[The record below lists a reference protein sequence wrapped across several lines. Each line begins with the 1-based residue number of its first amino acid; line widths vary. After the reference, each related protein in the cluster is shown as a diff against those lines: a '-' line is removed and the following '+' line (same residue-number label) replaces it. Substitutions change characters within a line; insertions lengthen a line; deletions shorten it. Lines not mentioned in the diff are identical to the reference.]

1 MSDTRSTNPPQHDRS
16 LPLAGAPVTEARTD
30 IPELVSDK
38 SFIVTWLFAWL
49 LGIFGVDRF
58 YLGKVGT
65 GILKLITFGGLGVWA
80 LVDLILVLAG
90 AQRDKR
96 GRPLA
101 GYQQHKKIA
110 WIVTGAVIV
119 LSMIMGA
126 VNGAAGTTGD
136 AATAP
141 VVQDQPAAEQP
152 KDAPAVAAPVEAAP
166 IETPAAAPKA
176 ATPTVNSWADD
187 TFGAFA
193 PVTETG
199 TGDNI
204 VSLPAEATAGIV
216 TANHSGSR
224 NFALSI
230 LDASNASTGELL
242 VNTIGDY
249 SGTTIYGIN
258 SFGAGKTI
266 KVTADGDWKLTIS
279 PISSAPAL
287 ASSGAGD
294 AVYLYDGDAAKLA
307 VSHDGQRN
315 FVVMEETGEAFS
327 MGLLVNEIGPYSG
340 TVPLGAGP
348 SVIAVQ
354 ADGNWTL
361 DVK

>member
-1 MSDTRSTNPPQHDRS
+1 M
-16 LPLAGAPVTEARTD
+16 TEARTD
-30 IPELVSDK
+30 IPELHSDK

-49 LGIFGVDRF
+49 LGIFGADRF

-80 LVDLILVLAG
+80 LIDVILVLAG
-90 AQRDKR
+90 AQKDKH
-96 GRPLA
+96 GRTLM
-101 GYQQHKKIA
+101 GYKEHKKIA

-119 LSMIMGA
+119 LSIVMGA
-126 VNGAAGTTGD
+126 VNGANGATGNV
-136 AATAP
+136 ATAP
-141 VVQDQPAAEQP
+141 VVQDQPAADP
-152 KDAPAVAAPVEAAP
+152 VKDDAAPAEAPAEAPPAEAP
-166 IETPAAAPKA
+166 AEAPKA
-176 ATPTVNSWADD
+176 ETPTVNSWADD
-187 TFGAFA
+187 TFGTFA

-204 VSLPAEATAGIV
+204 VSLPAGATAGIV
-216 TANHSGSR
+216 TATHTGSS
-224 NFALSI
+224 NFSMSI

-258 SFGAGKTI
+258 AFGEGKTI
-266 KVTADGDWKLTIS
+266 QITADGAWKLNIA

-307 VSHDGQRN
+307 ASHDGDGN

-327 MGLLVNEIGPYSG
+327 MGLLVNEIGAYSG
-340 TVPLGAGP
+340 TVPLSAGP